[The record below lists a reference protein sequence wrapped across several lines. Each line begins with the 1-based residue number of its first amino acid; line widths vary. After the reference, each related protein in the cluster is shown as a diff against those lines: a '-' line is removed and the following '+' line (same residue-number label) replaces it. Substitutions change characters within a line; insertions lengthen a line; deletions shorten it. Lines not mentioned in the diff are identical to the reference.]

1 MKKLIFKRTH
11 KEAITPYRAN
21 PTDSGLDIFTCEAKV
36 LEPGETAIIDTGIA
50 IHLDEGYEA
59 QVRTRSGVTA
69 KTKLR
74 VQLGTIDNSYHKS
87 IGIIVDNIGKRPI
100 SVDKGK
106 KLAQLVVQRVA
117 LPEITEVE
125 SFERES
131 ERSGFGSTGY

>member
-1 MKKLIFKRTH
+1 MTKLQIKLLSDNAT
-11 KEAITPYRAN
+11 KPKRAN
-21 PTDSGLDIFTCEAKV
+21 PSDSGLDLFTCEAKS
-36 LEPGETAIIDTGIA
+36 LDPGETAIIDTGIA
-50 IHLDEGYEA
+50 IHLGEGYEA
-59 QVRTRSGVTA
+59 QVRPRSGVTA

-100 SVDKGK
+100 SIDKGK

-125 SFERES
+125 SFEQES
-131 ERSGFGSTGY
+131 DRGGYGSTGY

>member
-11 KEAITPYRAN
+11 KDAITPYRAN

-36 LEPGETAIIDTGIA
+36 LEPNETAIIDTGIA

-59 QVRTRSGVTA
+59 QVRPRSGVTA
-69 KTKLR
+69 KKKLR
-74 VQLGTIDNSYHKS
+74 VQLGTIDHTYHKS
-87 IGIIVDNIGKRPI
+87 IGIIVDNIGKRSI
-100 SVDKGK
+100 TVEQGK
-106 KLAQLVVQRVA
+106 KLAQLIVAPVVY
-117 LPEITEVE
+117 PEITEVE

>member
-11 KEAITPYRAN
+11 KDAITPYRAN
-21 PTDSGLDIFTCEAKV
+21 PTDSGLDIFTCEAKS

-59 QVRTRSGVTA
+59 QVRPRSGVTA

-74 VQLGTIDNSYHKS
+74 VQLGTIDHTYHKN

-100 SVDKGK
+100 TVEQGK
-106 KLAQLVVQRVA
+106 KLAQLIVAPVVY
-117 LPEITEVE
+117 PEITEVE

>member
-21 PTDSGLDIFTCEAKV
+21 DTDSGLDLFTCEAKS
-36 LEPGETAIIDTGIA
+36 LDPGETAIIDTGIA

-59 QVRTRSGVTA
+59 QVRPRSGVTA

-87 IGIIVDNIGKRPI
+87 IGIIVDNVGKRPI
-100 SVDKGK
+100 SIDKGK

-125 SFERES
+125 SFEQES
-131 ERSGFGSTGY
+131 DRGGYGSTGY

>member
-1 MKKLIFKRTH
+1 MELQIKLLNEDATLPTKAH
-11 KEAITPYRAN
+11 D
-21 PTDSGLDIFTCEAKV
+21 TDSGFDLYASEELTIK
-36 LEPGETAIIDTGIA
+36 PGETVIVPTGVAVKFPELWGGMI
-50 IHLDEGYEA
+50 
-59 QVRTRSGVTA
+59 RPRSGMTA

-100 SVDKGK
+100 SIDKGK

>member
-1 MKKLIFKRTH
+1 MKKLIFKRNH
-11 KEAITPYRAN
+11 EDAIKPYRAN
-21 PTDSGLDIFTCEAKV
+21 DTDSGLDLFTCEAKA
-36 LEPGETAIIDTGIA
+36 LDPGETAIIDTGIA

-59 QVRTRSGVTA
+59 QVRPRSGVTA

-100 SVDKGK
+100 SIDKGK

-125 SFERES
+125 SFEQES
-131 ERSGFGSTGY
+131 DRGGYGSTGY